1 MSRWSSGW
9 SRAVTN
15 NAVPRSFLHLEVVS
29 TLLQRLNLLAL
40 RLRQHNRRAGVAYV
54 YLKANAAQLAPLK
67 TEGRLCVV
75 AVHIGS
81 HLLPRPAAGW
91 NLLPA
96 LPGQD

>member
-40 RLRQHNRRAGVAYV
+40 GLTGCVRNRPM
-54 YLKANAAQLAPLK
+54 LSPP
-67 TEGRLCVV
+67 
-75 AVHIGS
+75 
-81 HLLPRPAAGW
+81 LPRGPEQTPPDQFLSFVDLEIGVDVA
-91 NLLPA
+91 
-96 LPGQD
+96 Q